1 MKNTYIFWYFFL
13 KALRSENHFPSRL
26 VQMPAT
32 ATATAIATATTTAYA
47 TATFV
52 EMSQYFWLDGRKD
65 LPTTAMIRS
74 QLNFSQTNNFQVIL
88 NTKLK

>member
-1 MKNTYIFWYFFL
+1 MDSHHSIHCV
-13 KALRSENHFPSRL
+13 AQPSTNAI
-26 VQMPAT
+26 AT
-32 ATATAIATATTTAYA
+32 VTANAFATAIISLYA

-74 QLNFSQTNNFQVIL
+74 QLNFNQTNNFQVIL